1 KMANPPNSLTSSMLT
16 AQNQEQLISLKV
28 MRLSRGRFAPS
39 SSPSFDPLDP
49 MSLSIEKSFQ
59 FDSNHHLPLSD
70 FLLAPVQFE
79 NIFLG
84 ETFSFL
90 VNCINES
97 TQRVKEVAVKVELQ
111 TATQRIQLSCALN
124 IPLLESQSSKAD
136 VISHEVKEAG
146 QHILVCSVTYQT
158 EAGENLFLRKF
169 FKFPVTKPMD
179 VKTKLY
185 NAEENAPF
193 DVFLEAQI
201 ENTCGMEMQL
211 ERVWMEAASS
221 YQCTPL
227 PPMQPTCLKCK
238 EILQVVFGLS
248 SRSRT
253 VGEMNKIGRLEME
266 WKTRMGER
274 GRLQTSHLERI
285 VPGRG
290 DLTLKIESLPSTV
303 EFQKAFPVECTL
315 HNCCDHSLD
324 LRLRFDSIHSPYF
337 VFCSPSGLP
346 LGQIPPK
353 GTTSFTIHLLP
364 VGIGIQPISGIRV
377 EDSFAKRVY
386 EFDDIAQV
394 FIH

>member
-1 KMANPPNSLTSSMLT
+1 MANMSLTNSIINP
-16 AQNQEQLISLKV
+16 QNQEQLISLKV
-28 MRLSRGRFAPS
+28 MRLSRGRLAPS
-39 SSPSFDPLDP
+39 SSPSLDHLDV

-59 FDSNHHLPLSD
+59 FDLNHHIPLSEY
-70 FLLAPVQFE
+70 LLAPMQFE

-97 TQRVKEVAVKVELQ
+97 EERVKEVAVKVELQ
-111 TATQRIQLSCALN
+111 TSSQRIQLNCGLN
-124 IPLLESQSSKAD
+124 IPILESQSSKAD

-158 EAGENLFLRKF
+158 EKGENLFMRKF
-169 FKFPVTKPMD
+169 FKFPVNKPMD

-185 NAEENAPF
+185 NGEENAGF

-201 ENTCGMEMQL
+201 ENISGMEMRL
-211 ERVWMEAASS
+211 ERVWMDSAPSYSS
-221 YQCTPL
+221 VPLQPQPL
-227 PPMQPTCLKCK
+227 PVTLANR
-238 EILQVVFGLS
+238 EVLQVVFGLS
-248 SRSRT
+248 SKIGAA
-253 VGEMNKIGRLEME
+253 VGEMTKIGRLDME

-290 DLTLKIESLPSTV
+290 DLTLKIDSVPSSVES
-303 EFQKAFPVECTL
+303 QKIFPLQCTL

-324 LRLRFDSIHSPYF
+324 LRLQFDPFVSPSL
-337 VFCSPSGLP
+337 VFCSPSGIA

-353 GTTSFTIHLLP
+353 GTSTFTLHILP
-364 VGIGIQPISGIRV
+364 VNLAFQAISGIRV
-377 EDSFAKRVY
+377 LDSFSKRVY
-386 EFDDIAQV
+386 EFDDIAQIFV
-394 FIH
+394 Y